1 MAIGTIINALSLL
14 NSAAPTLGKLASKFL
29 DGQVTKEELD
39 YEASKHAL
47 SAETLL
53 ALEQI
58 KTNQQAA
65 SHPSIFVS
73 GARPFVLWV
82 SALAFAMITIVFPF
96 LQFFFPDTGTP
107 VLDSELVFMV
117 LGGLLGIGGLRTAEK
132 LNGKARNNL
141 RN

>member
-29 DGQVTKEELD
+29 DGQATKEELD

-58 KTNQQAA
+58 KTN
-65 SHPSIFVS
+65 PVS
-73 GARPFVLWV
+73 YTHLTLP
-82 SALAFAMITIVFPF
+82 T
-96 LQFFFPDTGTP
+96 
-107 VLDSELVFMV
+107 
-117 LGGLLGIGGLRTAEK
+117 
-132 LNGKARNNL
+132 KA
-141 RN
+141 